1 MKEQTL
7 TETRS
12 GGFKRR
18 HGGVARHYGGFVRQ
32 HGGFGRQRGGFAVG
46 LIVGLLIGL
55 GLALGVAL
63 YVTKVPIPF
72 VNKVP
77 QRTAVHDAAEAEK
90 NRNWDPNSPLYGK
103 NPARPSTGASGVAE
117 PLVPA
122 LTPPPVTTTVTTTQV
137 PSRAIPLRA
146 SASASAPAQAGRASA
161 SAPAQAARASAP
173 SSARDPAAILAD
185 RPVPKSAAPGA
196 AATGADPFSYF
207 VQAGAYARTEDAD
220 QQRANLTM
228 LGLEGRITEREQ
240 SGRTVY
246 RVRVGPFEKKADAD
260 AAKETLGAAG
270 VEAQLVRVQ
279 R

>member
-12 GGFKRR
+12 GGFNRR
-18 HGGVARHYGGFVRQ
+18 RGGFAGHCGGFGGQ
-32 HGGFGRQRGGFAVG
+32 HGGFSGQQGGFAVG

-72 VNKVP
+72 VNKLP
-77 QRTAVHDAAEAEK
+77 QRTAVHDAAEAER

-103 NPARPSTGASGVAE
+103 NPARPSTGASGVVE

-122 LTPPPVTTTVTTTQV
+122 LTPPPATTTVTTTQV
-137 PSRAIPLRA
+137 PSRAIPPRA
-146 SASASAPAQAGRASA
+146 SASGSAPAQAARASA

-260 AAKETLGAAG
+260 AAKEKLGAAG